1 MRKSEAASDISI
13 GITALQHTAADP
25 RGGPPGRPATLT
37 SPYLSIVIPAY
48 NEAARLPP
56 TLLRIR
62 DHLAS
67 WDQPYEI
74 VVVDDGSSD
83 GTAEAARQVGGPE
96 LAILRNER
104 NRGKGYAVR
113 RGMLEARGERR
124 LMTDAD
130 LSTPIE
136 ELTRLMACMDEGY
149 DIVIAS
155 RAMAGARIEVH
166 QPWYREA
173 MGRLFNLLVRVST
186 VPGLRDTQCGFKLFR
201 ADAARECFAAAVLD
215 GFSFDVEA
223 LFIARRRGRRVAEIP
238 VTWRNDAATRVS
250 TLRGVLAFVDVFRIR
265 MNGWRG
271 RYALGPRS

>member
-1 MRKSEAASDISI
+1 MSAPD
-13 GITALQHTAADP
+13 
-25 RGGPPGRPATLT
+25 
-37 SPYLSIVIPAY
+37 LSIVIPAY

-62 DHLAS
+62 EHLAGWNRS
-67 WDQPYEI
+67 YEI
-74 VVVDDGSSD
+74 LVVDDGSSD
-83 GTAEAARQVGGPE
+83 GTAEAARKVGGPE
-96 LAILRNER
+96 LTILRNER

-136 ELTRLMACMDEGY
+136 ELTRLMARMDEGF

-166 QPWYREA
+166 QPWYRECI
-173 MGRLFNLLVRVST
+173 GKLFNLLVRVST

-201 ADAARECFAAAVLD
+201 AEAARECFSAAVLD
-215 GFSFDVEA
+215 GFSFDVET
-223 LFIARRRGRRVAEIP
+223 LFIARRRGLRVAEIP
-238 VTWRNDAATRVS
+238 VTWRNDTATRVS
-250 TLRGVLAFVDVFRIR
+250 TLGGLLAFVDVLKIRI
-265 MNGWRG
+265 NGGRG
-271 RYALGPRS
+271 RYALGRRP